1 MRPGTAECEQ
11 VMQANAW
18 DRYIGVEGGNF
29 IMLRRTLTL
38 LAALI
43 ALEVVQYGAFVGQRS
58 FRCALAGDNAPRS
71 TSENAEVVKAARNRV
86 KKWSRLGMWLPEKDV
101 PFFKDNFTVVEP
113 VLRDALAN
121 SSEHIRQDAAYIV
134 RGIGPAALPLEPLL
148 VQRMEVESIRT
159 VRMYLYAAARSIG
172 ARSEK
177 MLALLKA
184 RFAALEKEADV
195 RTHDFEYT
203 AVDERIQLAAALLTL
218 DDARERQAE
227 YRDFILQWLKP
238 VPKGLSGP
246 KRDAYWDHR
255 WMAVNVVENT
265 GSPREAIPLLQA
277 MLKDPDRKAWV
288 YIKACRALEA
298 VRGGPSL
305 RDETPKPKNLGQDL
319 LESLFGKFRSNDEKI
334 DADEGPR
341 PVHRKEFPRRHLNV
355 SFDDRG
361 SAIIVSRDG
370 HEKRLTPP
378 AGCFWDEPVFTAD
391 GHYLFIIAN
400 SGSQTGGY
408 TQDSIYRA
416 VLPNANEGLDAT
428 KNERLLSTTGLKAL
442 GFKDPGVSTIY
453 AVSGDGKRLLV
464 LVGYTDTF
472 KSDARITYRSYKPF
486 VLDLDSTNLKPVQP

>member
-1 MRPGTAECEQ
+1 
-11 VMQANAW
+11 
-18 DRYIGVEGGNF
+18 
-29 IMLRRTLTL
+29 MLALF
-38 LAALI
+38 AALI
-43 ALEVVQYGAFVGQRS
+43 ALQVVQYGAFVGQRS

-71 TSENAEVVKAARNRV
+71 TSENADVVKAAGNRV
-86 KKWSRLGMWLPEKDV
+86 TKWSQLGMWLPEKDV

-148 VQRMEVESIRT
+148 VQRMEVESNRT

-218 DDARERQAE
+218 DEARQRQAD

-238 VPKGLSGP
+238 VPKNLSGP
-246 KRDAYWDHR
+246 KREAYWDHR

-265 GSPREAIPLLQA
+265 GSPHEAIPLLQA
-277 MLKDPDRKAWV
+277 MLKEPDRKAWV
-288 YIKACRALEA
+288 YIKVCRALEA
-298 VRGGPSL
+298 VRGGPSPGA
-305 RDETPKPKNLGQDL
+305 EIPKPKNPGQDL
-319 LESLFGKFRSNDEKI
+319 LDLFFGKFRSNNEKT
-334 DADEGPR
+334 DADERPR
-341 PVHRKEFPRRHLNV
+341 PVHRKEFPGRRLNV
-355 SFDDRG
+355 SFDDGG
-361 SAIIVSRDG
+361 SAIIISRDS

-391 GHYLFIIAN
+391 GHYLFVIAN
-400 SGSQTGGY
+400 NGSQTGGY
-408 TQDSIYRA
+408 TQRSIYR
-416 VLPNANEGLDAT
+416 VELPNANEGLDAT
-428 KNERLLSTTGLKAL
+428 TTARFLSTTGLKAT
-442 GFKDPGVSTIY
+442 GFKDPGVTTIY
-453 AVSGDGKRLLV
+453 AASGDGKRLLV

-472 KSDARITYRSYKPF
+472 KSNSRITYGSYRPF
-486 VLDLDSTNLKPVQP
+486 VLDLDSKDLKPVLP